1 MIGGT
6 RFKTVTFGLNAAVLS
21 AATTPHQG
29 CQEKEYCAENLRHME
44 VIHLI
49 SLAETYGQPCCS

>member
-1 MIGGT
+1 MVTIIGGT
-6 RFKTVTFGLNAAVLS
+6 RFKTVTFGLNAAVLN

-44 VIHLI
+44 VIYLKSSREI
-49 SLAETYGQPCCS
+49 